1 MTDKPMT
8 ESAFAGKV
16 EWEGGILEALD
27 YGLKPADAP
36 KGPIR
41 DAWARLYQVWQQIE
55 PLVDEVSRL
64 LDGVEH
70 SGEDEGGED

>member
-1 MTDKPMT
+1 MTDKPMS

-16 EWEGGILEALD
+16 EWEGGVTSALD

-36 KGPIR
+36 EGPIR
-41 DAWARLYQVWQQIE
+41 DAWTRAYQLWQQLDPIISE
-55 PLVDEVSRL
+55 INLL

-70 SGEDEGGED
+70 GDEDEDGEG